1 MKLKKVIKKIME
13 DFKSLRKRVEKSNK
27 KNEVYLT
34 PKELEFLLQ
43 LIAKSNFE
51 GRDVQIVYE
60 TAVKLQTLLS
70 NEWNIN

>member
-13 DFKSLRKRVEKSNK
+13 DFKSLRKRVDKSKN

-34 PKELEFLLQ
+34 PNEVEFLLQ

-70 NEWNIN
+70 DE

>member
-13 DFKSLRKRVEKSNK
+13 DFKSLRKRVDKSNK
-27 KNEVYLT
+27 QNEVYLS
-34 PKELEFLLQ
+34 PQELEFLLQ

-60 TAVKLQTLLS
+60 TAVKLQQLIQS
-70 NEWNIN
+70 E

>member
-13 DFKSLRKRVEKSNK
+13 DFKSLRKRVDKSNK

-70 NEWNIN
+70 DK

>member
-1 MKLKKVIKKIME
+1 ME
-13 DFKSLRKRVEKSNK
+13 DFKSLRKRVDKSKN

-34 PKELEFLLQ
+34 PNELEFLLQ

-60 TAVKLQTLLS
+60 TAVKLQQLLS
-70 NEWNIN
+70 DE

>member
-13 DFKSLRKRVEKSNK
+13 DFKSLRKRVDKSKN

-34 PKELEFLLQ
+34 PNELEFLLQ

-70 NEWNIN
+70 DE

>member
-13 DFKSLRKRVEKSNK
+13 DFKSLRKRVDKSKN

-34 PKELEFLLQ
+34 PNELEILLQ

-70 NEWNIN
+70 DK

>member
-1 MKLKKVIKKIME
+1 ME
-13 DFKSLRKRVEKSNK
+13 DFKSLRKRVEKPK
-27 KNEVYLT
+27 ENEIHLT
-34 PKELEFLLQ
+34 PNELEFLLQ

-70 NEWNIN
+70 NE

>member
-13 DFKSLRKRVEKSNK
+13 DFKSLRKRVDKSK
-27 KNEVYLT
+27 TKNEVYLT
-34 PKELEFLLQ
+34 PNELEFLLQ

-60 TAVKLQTLLS
+60 TAVKLQQLLS
-70 NEWNIN
+70 DE

>member
-13 DFKSLRKRVEKSNK
+13 DFKSLRSKAEGKSNK
-27 KNEVYLT
+27 DISLT
-34 PKELEFLLQ
+34 KAELDVLLQ

-60 TAVKLQTLLS
+60 TAVKLQQLIQS
-70 NEWNIN
+70 E

>member
-13 DFKSLRKRVEKSNK
+13 DFKSLRSKAEGNGNK
-27 KNEVYLT
+27 DISLT
-34 PKELEFLLQ
+34 KVELEFLLQ

-60 TAVKLQTLLS
+60 TAVKLQQLIQS
-70 NEWNIN
+70 E

>member
-13 DFKSLRKRVEKSNK
+13 DFKSLRKRVDKSNN

-34 PKELEFLLQ
+34 PNELEFLLQ

-70 NEWNIN
+70 NE

>member
-13 DFKSLRKRVEKSNK
+13 DFKSLRKRVEQSNK

-70 NEWNIN
+70 NE

>member
-13 DFKSLRKRVEKSNK
+13 DFKSLRSKAEGSNNK
-27 KNEVYLT
+27 KISLT
-34 PKELEFLLQ
+34 KAELEFDLE

-60 TAVKLQTLLS
+60 TAVKLQQLIQS
-70 NEWNIN
+70 E

>member
-13 DFKSLRKRVEKSNK
+13 DFKSLRKRVEQSNK

-51 GRDVQIVYE
+51 GKDVQIVYE

-70 NEWNIN
+70 NE

>member
-13 DFKSLRKRVEKSNK
+13 DFKSLRKRVDKSNK

-70 NEWNIN
+70 DE

>member
-13 DFKSLRKRVEKSNK
+13 DFKSLRKRVDKSNK
-27 KNEVYLT
+27 QNEVYLT
-34 PKELEFLLQ
+34 PNELEFLLQ

-70 NEWNIN
+70 NE

>member
-13 DFKSLRKRVEKSNK
+13 DFKSLRKRVDKSNK
-27 KNEVYLT
+27 QNEVYLS
-34 PKELEFLLQ
+34 PQELEFLLQ

-60 TAVKLQTLLS
+60 TAVKLQQLLS
-70 NEWNIN
+70 NE

>member
-13 DFKSLRKRVEKSNK
+13 DFKSLRRKAEGKSNK
-27 KNEVYLT
+27 EISLT
-34 PKELEFLLQ
+34 KTELEFLLQ

-60 TAVKLQTLLS
+60 TAVKLQQLIQS
-70 NEWNIN
+70 E

>member
-13 DFKSLRKRVEKSNK
+13 DFKSLRSKAEGSNNK
-27 KNEVYLT
+27 KISLT
-34 PKELEFLLQ
+34 KAELEFLLQ

-60 TAVKLQTLLS
+60 TAVKLQQLIQS
-70 NEWNIN
+70 E

>member
-13 DFKSLRKRVEKSNK
+13 DFKSLRKRVDKANK
-27 KNEVYLT
+27 KNQVYLT

-70 NEWNIN
+70 DK

>member
-1 MKLKKVIKKIME
+1 ME
-13 DFKSLRKRVEKSNK
+13 DFKSLRKRVDKSKN

-34 PKELEFLLQ
+34 PNELEFLLQ

-70 NEWNIN
+70 DE

>member
-13 DFKSLRKRVEKSNK
+13 DFKSLRKRVDKSKN

-34 PKELEFLLQ
+34 PNELEFLLQ

-60 TAVKLQTLLS
+60 TAVKLQQLLS
-70 NEWNIN
+70 DE

>member
-1 MKLKKVIKKIME
+1 MVLTKYIVLE
-13 DFKSLRKRVEKSNK
+13 K

-60 TAVKLQTLLS
+60 TAVKLQQLLS
-70 NEWNIN
+70 DE